1 VKRFSLTFLI
11 MGLLLTLGT
20 PLVIA
25 GGELVAHWTFDKGTG
40 KIAEDV
46 SGNEHDE
53 KLVGDAK

>member
-1 VKRFSLTFLI
+1 MKRFSLTFLI
-11 MGLLLTLGT
+11 MGVTFRT
-20 PLVIA
+20 PIVIA
-25 GGELVAHWTFDKGTG
+25 GGGLVAHWAFDKGTG

>member
-1 VKRFSLTFLI
+1 
-11 MGLLLTLGT
+11 M
-20 PLVIA
+20 
-25 GGELVAHWTFDKGTG
+25 VAHWAFDKGTG